1 MWGQVEHDDLGTP
14 CWRAADG
21 PRWKATALRHLLTFL
36 TPDMTT
42 AEILVKLQSQAEP
55 KYRDFAASL
64 IPGEADLLGVRLP
77 LLRKLARR
85 VARQENWAAIF
96 QELGTNSL
104 MEVVMLR
111 GMLPG
116 YAPNATLSERL
127 RALAAFIPTI
137 RNWSICD
144 SCCATYTFAREFR
157 AEVLDFLQPYLGS
170 TEEYE
175 ARFAVVML
183 LNHYLNDSAYVAHVA
198 KLLSLV
204 NCRAYYADMAVA
216 WCACELIL
224 RYPEYEAELIT
235 RLSPDIQK
243 LTQRKIRESH
253 RCRGN

>member
-1 MWGQVEHDDLGTP
+1 
-14 CWRAADG
+14 
-21 PRWKATALRHLLTFL
+21 
-36 TPDMTT
+36 MTT
-42 AEILVKLQSQAEP
+42 EEIVAELQGLAEP

-64 IPGEADLLGVRLP
+64 IPGEEDMLGVRLP

-85 VARQENWAAIF
+85 VARQEDWESIF
-96 QELGTNSL
+96 YELGSYSR
-104 MEVVMLR
+104 MEMVMLR

-116 YAPNATLSERL
+116 YAPQATLTERQNAL
-127 RALAAFIPTI
+127 RAFIPSI

-157 AEVLDFLQPYLGS
+157 AGVLDFLQPYLGS
-170 TEEYE
+170 TNEYE

-183 LNHYLNDSAYVAHVA
+183 LNHYLNESAYVAHVA
-198 KLLSLV
+198 ELLSLV

-224 RYPEYEAELIT
+224 RYPEYETELIT

-253 RCRGN
+253 RCRAN

>member
-1 MWGQVEHDDLGTP
+1 
-14 CWRAADG
+14 
-21 PRWKATALRHLLTFL
+21 
-36 TPDMTT
+36 MTT
-42 AEILVKLQSQAEP
+42 ADIVTELQGLAEP

-64 IPGEADLLGVRLP
+64 IPGEEDMLGVRLP

-85 VARQENWAAIF
+85 VARQEDWESIF
-96 QELGTNSL
+96 YELSSYGR
-104 MEVVMLR
+104 MEMVMLR

-183 LNHYLNDSAYVAHVA
+183 LNHFLNDSAYVAHVA
-198 KLLSLV
+198 ELLSQV

-224 RYPEYEAELIT
+224 RYPEYETELIT

-253 RCRGN
+253 RCRAN

>member
-1 MWGQVEHDDLGTP
+1 
-14 CWRAADG
+14 
-21 PRWKATALRHLLTFL
+21 
-36 TPDMTT
+36 MTT
-42 AEILVKLQSQAEP
+42 EEIVAELQGLAEP

-64 IPGEADLLGVRLP
+64 IPGEADMLGVRLP

-96 QELGTNSL
+96 QELGTYSQ

-183 LNHYLNDSAYVAHVA
+183 LNHYLNDSAYAAQVCE
-198 KLLSLV
+198 LLPQV
-204 NCRAYYADMAVA
+204 ICRAYYADMAVA

-235 RLSPDIQK
+235 RLSADIQK

-253 RCRGN
+253 RCRAN

>member
-1 MWGQVEHDDLGTP
+1 
-14 CWRAADG
+14 
-21 PRWKATALRHLLTFL
+21 
-36 TPDMTT
+36 MTT
-42 AEILVKLQSQAEP
+42 ADIVAELQGLAEP

-64 IPGEADLLGVRLP
+64 IPGEEDMLGVRLP

-85 VARQENWAAIF
+85 VACQEDWESIF
-96 QELGTNSL
+96 YELGSYSR

-144 SCCATYTFAREFR
+144 SCCATYTFTREFR

-183 LNHYLNDSAYVAHVA
+183 LNHYLNDSTYVAHVA
-198 KLLSLV
+198 ELLSQV

-224 RYPEYEAELIT
+224 RYPVYEAELIT

-253 RCRGN
+253 RCRAN